1 MPFYIIL
8 GTKIQLFHDITG
20 GCAPFLVHLQYKL
33 TKHMNERESIISLR
47 EQLHRHNYNYYVL
60 NAPVISDKEFD
71 EMMHELQE
79 LEARHPDMFDPNS
92 PTQRVGSDL
101 NDEFQTVPHRRPM
114 LSLANT
120 YNLEEVREFYQRVS
134 DGLHGQ
140 PFQVCAELKYDG
152 LSISLHYREGKL
164 VQAVTRGDG
173 IQGDDVTAN
182 VRTIRSIPL
191 VLDSTRGEIPEEFEI
206 RGEVLMPW
214 QSFER
219 LNTERQEA
227 GEDLFANPRNAASGT
242 LKSKDPKVVSRRGLD
257 AYLYYLLGEDI
268 PSTGHYENMES
279 ARSWGFQVS
288 KDMKLCNTLE
298 ELWEYINYWD
308 VHRKELPVATD
319 GIVIKVNSLAQQ
331 KALGMTAKSPRWA
344 IAYKF
349 QAEQASTILREV
361 TFQVGRTGVVT
372 PVANMDSVLL
382 SGTMVHRAT
391 LHNAD
396 VMDALNLHIGD
407 HVLVEKGGEI
417 IPKIVGKKT
426 PADPKTLPPAP
437 PQGRGVVTTDLCPHQ
452 QNIIPPP
459 LVGGM
464 GRGPEGA
471 ETTDLCPHQTVHY
484 TPSPCGRAGEGAAI
498 PIRFIQRCPVCGTPL
513 VRAQEEASHYC
524 PNDLHCA
531 PQIIGRLE
539 HFVSRKAMNINLVG
553 PELIQQY
560 YRNGLLHDLSD
571 FYRIT
576 HDKKVADSVARSVE
590 VPFERVLFALGIRFV
605 GEIAAKTLARKFKNI
620 DSLMSATAEQLLETD
635 GIGKVIAESLINYFS
650 SGENRALIERLRQAG
665 LQFTL
670 SEEQLSAH
678 STTLQGQSI
687 VISGVFAH
695 HSRDEYKRII
705 EQHGGKN
712 VGSISGKT
720 SFILAGDNMGPS
732 KLEKVEKLGVRIVSE
747 DEFLAMIGQE

>member
-1 MPFYIIL
+1 
-8 GTKIQLFHDITG
+8 
-20 GCAPFLVHLQYKL
+20 
-33 TKHMNERESIISLR
+33 MNERESIISLR

-71 EMMHELQE
+71 EMMHLLQT
-79 LEARHPDMFDPNS
+79 LEENHPDMYDPNS

-152 LSISLHYREGKL
+152 LSISLHYKHGQL

-191 VLDSTRGEIPEEFEI
+191 VLDSTTGNIPKEFEI

-219 LNTERQEA
+219 LNAERQEA
-227 GEDLFANPRNAASGT
+227 GDDLFANPRNAASGT

-257 AYLYYLLGEDI
+257 AYLYYLLGDDI

-288 KDMKLCNTLE
+288 RDMKLCNSLE

-331 KALGMTAKSPRWA
+331 TALGMTAKSPRWA

-396 VMDALNLHIGD
+396 VMDALDLHIGD
-407 HVLVEKGGEI
+407 HVLIEKGGEI
-417 IPKIVGKKT
+417 IPKIVGKEETENGERKT
-426 PADPKTLPPAP
+426 ENSEKS
-437 PQGRGVVTTDLCPHQ
+437 
-452 QNIIPPP
+452 
-459 LVGGM
+459 
-464 GRGPEGA
+464 EYSEYS
-471 ETTDLCPHQTVHY
+471 ETSDDKH
-484 TPSPCGRAGEGAAI
+484 SPFRFPFSVFRS
-498 PIRFIQRCPVCGTPL
+498 PIRFIHRCPVCGTPL
-513 VRAQEEASHYC
+513 VRGEEEASHYC

-560 YRNGLLHDLSD
+560 YRNGMLHDVSD

-620 DSLMSATAEQLLETD
+620 DSLMSATSEQLLETD
-635 GIGKVIAESLINYFS
+635 GIGKVIAESLINYFAS
-650 SGENRALIERLRQAG
+650 EENRALIERLRQAG
-665 LQFTL
+665 LQLTL

-687 VISGVFAH
+687 VISGVFAR

-732 KLEKVEKLGVRIVSE
+732 KLEKAEKLGVRIVSE

>member
-1 MPFYIIL
+1 
-8 GTKIQLFHDITG
+8 
-20 GCAPFLVHLQYKL
+20 
-33 TKHMNERESIISLR
+33 MNERESIISLR

-60 NAPVISDKEFD
+60 NAPTISDKEFD
-71 EMMHELQE
+71 EMMHRLQD
-79 LEARHPDMFDPNS
+79 LEEKYPDMSDPNS
-92 PTQRVGSDL
+92 PTRRVGSDL
-101 NDEFQTVPHRRPM
+101 NDEFRTVPHRRPM

-152 LSISLHYREGKL
+152 LSISLHYRDGKL
-164 VQAVTRGDG
+164 VQALTRGDG
-173 IQGDDVTAN
+173 VQGDDVTAN

-191 VLDSTRGEIPEEFEI
+191 VLDSSREDIPAEFEI

-219 LNTERQEA
+219 LNGERSQA

-242 LKSKDPKVVSRRGLD
+242 LKSKDPKVVSQRGLD

-288 KDMKLCNTLE
+288 KDMRLCNTLE
-298 ELWEYINYWD
+298 ELWEYISYWD

-349 QAEQASTILREV
+349 QAEQACTILREV

-396 VMDALNLHIGD
+396 VLEALDLHIGD
-407 HVLVEKGGEI
+407 RVLVEKGGEI
-417 IPKIVGKKT
+417 IPKIVGKEETENGKRKT
-426 PADPKTLPPAP
+426 ENSEKSEYSETSETSDDKHPPFRFP
-437 PQGRGVVTTDLCPHQ
+437 FSVFR
-452 QNIIPPP
+452 
-459 LVGGM
+459 
-464 GRGPEGA
+464 
-471 ETTDLCPHQTVHY
+471 
-484 TPSPCGRAGEGAAI
+484 SPV
-498 PIRFIQRCPVCGTPL
+498 RFIQRCPVCGTPL
-513 VRAQEEASHYC
+513 VRGEEEASHYC

-539 HFVSRKAMNINLVG
+539 HFVSRKAMNISQVG

-560 YRNGLLHDLSD
+560 YRNGMLHDVSD

-576 HDKKVADSVARSVE
+576 HDKKVTDSVARSTE

-605 GEIAAKTLARKFKNI
+605 GEIAAKTLARKFKDI
-620 DSLMSATAEQLLETD
+620 DSLMSATMEQLLETD
-635 GIGKVIAESLINYFS
+635 GIGNVIAESIINYFAS
-650 SGENRALIERLRQAG
+650 EENRALIERLRQAG

-720 SFILAGDNMGPS
+720 SFILAGENMGPS
-732 KLEKVEKLGVRIVSE
+732 KLEKAEKLGVRIVSE

>member
-1 MPFYIIL
+1 M
-8 GTKIQLFHDITG
+8 D
-20 GCAPFLVHLQYKL
+20 
-33 TKHMNERESIISLR
+33 ERESIISLR

-71 EMMHELQE
+71 EMMHRLQD
-79 LEARHPDMFDPNS
+79 LEEKYPDMSDPNS
-92 PTQRVGSDL
+92 PTRRVGSDL
-101 NDEFQTVPHRRPM
+101 NDEFRTVPHRRPM

-152 LSISLHYREGKL
+152 LSISLHYRDGKL
-164 VQAVTRGDG
+164 VQALTRGDG
-173 IQGDDVTAN
+173 VQGDDVTAN

-191 VLDSTRGEIPEEFEI
+191 VLDSSREDIPEEFEI

-219 LNTERQEA
+219 LNGERSQA

-242 LKSKDPKVVSRRGLD
+242 LKSKDPKVVSQRGLD

-288 KDMKLCNTLE
+288 KDMRLCNTLE
-298 ELWEYINYWD
+298 ELWEYISYWD

-349 QAEQASTILREV
+349 QAEQACTILREV

-396 VMDALNLHIGD
+396 VLEALDLHIGD

-417 IPKIVGKKT
+417 IPKIVGK
-426 PADPKTLPPAP
+426 
-437 PQGRGVVTTDLCPHQ
+437 
-452 QNIIPPP
+452 
-459 LVGGM
+459 
-464 GRGPEGA
+464 E
-471 ETTDLCPHQTVHY
+471 ETENSEKSEYSEYSETFDDKH
-484 TPSPCGRAGEGAAI
+484 SPFRFPFSVFRS

-513 VRAQEEASHYC
+513 VRGEEEASHYC

-539 HFVSRKAMNINLVG
+539 HFVSRKAMNISQVG

-560 YRNGLLHDLSD
+560 YRNGMLRDVSD

-576 HDKKVADSVARSVE
+576 HDKKVADSVARSTE

-605 GEIAAKTLARKFKNI
+605 GEIAAKTLARKFKDI
-620 DSLMSATAEQLLETD
+620 DSLMSATMEQLLETD
-635 GIGKVIAESLINYFS
+635 GIGNVIAESIINYFAS
-650 SGENRALIERLRQAG
+650 EENRALIERLRQAG

-670 SEEQLSAH
+670 SEEQLSTH

-720 SFILAGDNMGPS
+720 SFILAGENMGPS
-732 KLEKVEKLGVRIVSE
+732 KLEKAEKLGVRIVSE
-747 DEFLAMIGQE
+747 DEFLAMIVGYRVYYKIHSSFH

>member
-1 MPFYIIL
+1 
-8 GTKIQLFHDITG
+8 
-20 GCAPFLVHLQYKL
+20 
-33 TKHMNERESIISLR
+33 MNERESIISLR

-71 EMMHELQE
+71 EMMHLLQT
-79 LEARHPDMFDPNS
+79 LEERYPDMADPNS

-152 LSISLHYREGKL
+152 LSISLHYRQGQL

-173 IQGDDVTAN
+173 VQGDDVTAN

-191 VLDSTRGEIPEEFEI
+191 VLDSSREDIPEEFEI

-268 PSTGHYENMES
+268 PATGHYENMES

-288 KDMKLCNTLE
+288 RDMKLCNTLE

-396 VMDALNLHIGD
+396 VMDALDLHIGD
-407 HVLVEKGGEI
+407 HVLIEKGGEI
-417 IPKIVGKKT
+417 IPKIVGKDT
-426 PADPKTLPPAP
+426 GYYD
-437 PQGRGVVTTDLCPHQ
+437 
-452 QNIIPPP
+452 NN
-459 LVGGM
+459 M
-464 GRGPEGA
+464 GA
-471 ETTDLCPHQTVHY
+471 KID
-484 TPSPCGRAGEGAAI
+484 
-498 PIRFIQRCPVCGTPL
+498 FINRCPVCGSPL

-560 YRNGLLHDLSD
+560 YRNGMLHDVSD

-650 SGENRALIERLRQAG
+650 SEENRALIERLRQAG

-678 STTLQGQSI
+678 SATLQGQSI

-720 SFILAGDNMGPS
+720 SFILAGDNMGAS
-732 KLEKVEKLGVRIVSE
+732 KLEKAEKLGVRIVSE
-747 DEFLAMIGQE
+747 DEFLAMIGKE

>member
-1 MPFYIIL
+1 
-8 GTKIQLFHDITG
+8 
-20 GCAPFLVHLQYKL
+20 
-33 TKHMNERESIISLR
+33 MNERESILSLR
-47 EQLHRHNYNYYVL
+47 KQLHRHNYNYYVL

-71 EMMHELQE
+71 EMMHLLQT
-79 LEARHPDMFDPNS
+79 LEERYPDMSDPNS

-152 LSISLHYREGKL
+152 LSISLHYKQGQL

-191 VLDSTRGEIPEEFEI
+191 VLDSSREDIPEEFEI

-219 LNTERQEA
+219 LNEERQQA

-268 PSTGHYENMES
+268 PATGHYENMES

-288 KDMKLCNTLE
+288 RDMKLCNTLE

-396 VMDALNLHIGD
+396 VMDTLDLHIGD
-407 HVLVEKGGEI
+407 HVLIEKGGEI

-426 PADPKTLPPAP
+426 LGPADPPPYPSTREGSDYNRLVPTSAE
-437 PQGRGVVTTDLCPHQ
+437 HQ
-452 QNIIPPP
+452 QGGEQPPSALMNGKLSTP
-459 LVGGM
+459 SASLVAPVSGGQS
-464 GRGPEGA
+464 G
-471 ETTDLCPHQTVHY
+471 TTDLCPHQTVHY
-484 TPSPCGRAGEGAAI
+484 TPSPCGRVGEGSAA
-498 PIRFIQRCPVCGTPL
+498 IRFIQRCPVCGTPL

-560 YRNGLLHDLSD
+560 YRNGMLHDVSD

-620 DSLMSATAEQLLETD
+620 DTLMSATAEQLLETD
-635 GIGKVIAESLINYFS
+635 GIGKVIAESLINYFAS
-650 SGENRALIERLRQAG
+650 EENRALIERLKEAG

-732 KLEKVEKLGVRIVSE
+732 KLEKAEKLGVRIVSE
-747 DEFLAMIGQE
+747 DKFLAMIGQE

>member
-1 MPFYIIL
+1 
-8 GTKIQLFHDITG
+8 
-20 GCAPFLVHLQYKL
+20 
-33 TKHMNERESIISLR
+33 MNERESIISLR

-71 EMMHELQE
+71 EMMHLLQT
-79 LEARHPDMFDPNS
+79 LEERYPDMADPNS

-191 VLDSTRGEIPEEFEI
+191 VLDSSREDIPEEFEI

-219 LNTERQEA
+219 LNAERQEA

-268 PSTGHYENMES
+268 TATGHYENMES

-288 KDMKLCNTLE
+288 RDMKLCNTLE

-396 VMDALNLHIGD
+396 VMDTLDLHIGD

-426 PADPKTLPPAP
+426 LGSADPADPSPTLP
-437 PQGRGVVTTDLCPHQ
+437 Q
-452 QNIIPPP
+452 
-459 LVGGM
+459 
-464 GRGPEGA
+464 
-471 ETTDLCPHQTVHY
+471 
-484 TPSPCGRAGEGAAI
+484 GEGSAA
-498 PIRFIQRCPVCGTPL
+498 IRFIQRCPVCGTPL

-560 YRNGLLHDLSD
+560 YRNGMLHDVSD

-650 SGENRALIERLRQAG
+650 SEENRALIERLKEAG

-732 KLEKVEKLGVRIVSE
+732 KLEKAEKLGVRIVSE